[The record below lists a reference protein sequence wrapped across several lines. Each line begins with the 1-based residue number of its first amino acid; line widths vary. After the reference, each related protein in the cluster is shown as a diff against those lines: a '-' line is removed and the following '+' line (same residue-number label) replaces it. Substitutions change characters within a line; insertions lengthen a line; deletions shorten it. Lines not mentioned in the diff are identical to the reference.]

1 MSVLKLTYCHLIKII
16 LSQIGGNPIQQV
28 YSQLSQGMPMMAARS
43 GILPQG
49 LSEVKNLID
58 TVTSVINA
66 AQQSAND
73 FSDTIERLGGE
84 LYQNPIGAS
93 INAAVSAIDIKK
105 AANDARIVVIDTLD
119 QPASPQAP
127 YVTLEA
133 ERAAIVTENSSLT
146 SNKSSLET
154 LLSNTN
160 RLSGVGPQAAAS
172 TAGGCS
178 LQDLLG
184 SGCSPNDDVPD
195 VDLKALIESL
205 KSKDL
210 IDAITQ
216 QVQNAT
222 GYSDLVG
229 ALASFKSTIDGFNLN
244 FNNLIN
250 KAAIRNAVT
259 AQLTQ
264 IVYNLLSGCGNTVYD
279 LTLKSSVKDIVSV
292 YAAAIEAQNNAGNA
306 YYDSVGNVVTVATV
320 EVAPTLSNIKIN

>member
-28 YSQLSQGMPMMAARS
+28 YSQLSQGMPMMTARS

-66 AQQSAND
+66 AQQTAND

-93 INAAVSAIDIKK
+93 INAAVSAIDAKK
-105 AANDARIVVIDTLD
+105 AANDGRLAVINAE
-119 QPASPQAP
+119 PATPPQAP
-127 YVTLEA
+127 YTTLDA
-133 ERAAIVTENSSLT
+133 EKSAIETENSSLT
-146 SNKSSLET
+146 SNKSSLQT

-160 RLSGVGPQAAAS
+160 RLSGVGPQSSAS

-205 KSKDL
+205 KSKDA

-216 QVQNAT
+216 QIQNAT

-229 ALASFKSTIDGFNLN
+229 ALASFKSEVDGFNLN

-250 KAAIRNAVT
+250 KAAVRNAVT

-292 YAAAIEAQNNAGNA
+292 YAEAIEAQNNAGDA
-306 YYDSVGNVVTVATV
+306 YYDSAGNVVTIPTV